1 MGPLA
6 VRLLHVGTLCNR
18 YAVGVPA
25 LAEIKTPQEI
35 PMKAANIGLALILAP
50 ASAGLLTLSGCGST
64 PPTPAAKANLADDG
78 QTTIRTLERDYPDL
92 KMTIDNAYGYA
103 IFPSVGKGGLV
114 IDVASGRGVV
124 YDHGNYI
131 GTAHM
136 TLVNVGAT
144 VIGEDY
150 TELLIF
156 KSKTALDNFKANQTK
171 FDATAVAV
179 ALKAG
184 ASADAKFVNDVA
196 IFTKAVSGFGVDASI
211 GGQQFTFTADS
222 GSNPTTAPAGSGM

>member
-1 MGPLA
+1 
-6 VRLLHVGTLCNR
+6 
-18 YAVGVPA
+18 
-25 LAEIKTPQEI
+25 
-35 PMKAANIGLALILAP
+35 MKAANIGLALILAP

-78 QTTIRTLERDYPDL
+78 QTSVRTLERDYPDL
-92 KMTIDNAYGYA
+92 KTTIDNSYGYA

-124 YDHGNYI
+124 YEQGNYV

-136 TLVNVGAT
+136 TLLNIGAT
-144 VIGEDY
+144 AIGEDY

-156 KSKTALDNFKANQTK
+156 KTKAALEDFKGNRTR

-184 ASADAKFVNDVA
+184 ASADAKFVHDVA
-196 IFTKAVSGFGVDASI
+196 IFTKTNSGLGVDASI
-211 GGQQFTFTADS
+211 GGQQFTFTADN
-222 GSNPTTAPAGSGM
+222 GGNPTTAPSGTGM